1 MSHSSLLYARNS
13 GNSYY
18 FRSYI
23 PKDLVAHFE
32 GLKEFRI
39 SLKCAIKSRSN
50 SLCKRLNN
58 IVSRLYEEIRH
69 GIKTLNIEQIKE
81 ILRVEIR
88 KQILHAHHVYE
99 GTNRWSKSGVTE
111 SLKSIQL
118 NELNIKD
125 KLEIKPGRRVEFGN
139 HVYGMDLIKK
149 PVCFSKDCNTEIL
162 DWDTIKNRRL
172 ILRYWRNG
180 DQFKPL
186 GLNGSQKVSDF
197 LINNKID
204 RFSKDD
210 QVILTADDDI
220 IWVCGMRIDES
231 VKVTSRTK
239 QTVELQRFN

>member
-1 MSHSSLLYARNS
+1 M
-13 GNSYY
+13 
-18 FRSYI
+18 
-23 PKDLVAHFE
+23 
-32 GLKEFRI
+32 
-39 SLKCAIKSRSN
+39 
-50 SLCKRLNN
+50 
-58 IVSRLYEEIRH
+58 
-69 GIKTLNIEQIKE
+69 
-81 ILRVEIR
+81 
-88 KQILHAHHVYE
+88 
-99 GTNRWSKSGVTE
+99 
-111 SLKSIQL
+111 
-118 NELNIKD
+118 
-125 KLEIKPGRRVEFGN
+125 EFGN
-139 HVYGMDLIKK
+139 HVYGMNLIKK
-149 PVCFSKDCNTEIL
+149 PICFSKDCNTEIL

-186 GLNGSQKVSDF
+186 GLNGCQKVSDF